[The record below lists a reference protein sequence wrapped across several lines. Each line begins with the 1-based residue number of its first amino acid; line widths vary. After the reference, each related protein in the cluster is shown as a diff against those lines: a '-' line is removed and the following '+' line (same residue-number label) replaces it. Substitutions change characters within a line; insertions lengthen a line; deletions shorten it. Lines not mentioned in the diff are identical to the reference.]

1 MRRSLIAT
9 MACVLFLAGGVV
21 AEDIHDA
28 PWQTDPTDPAW
39 EGGVPTHQEWSFDD
53 ESLFPGRCFPADP
66 GFDNPFGCPTASV
79 PLDSMWE
86 VGDSPTGEITGLIYL
101 PIAGTIDL
109 QINNNPEPLER
120 KELMIQITSSK
131 APDGINSN
139 PAATP
144 VTPAPGPVGWY
155 PNHPTAPD
163 GSVWYTYT
171 SKWEIRP
178 NPDQETISIDFPA
191 DTYVEEIVVD
201 TICVPEPATM
211 ALLAVG
217 GLAGVIRKRR

>member
-9 MACVLFLAGGVV
+9 LACVLFLAGGVV

-39 EGGVPTHQEWSFDD
+39 EGGVPTHQEWSFD
-53 ESLFPGRCFPADP
+53 EEPGFPCFPADP

-79 PLDSMWE
+79 PQDSMWE
-86 VGDSPTGEITGLIYL
+86 VGESPTGEITGLIYL
-101 PIAGTIDL
+101 PFPGTIDL

-131 APDGINSN
+131 APGAISSNPPAKQLPGAPGPSAWMSPPN
-139 PAATP
+139 PAA
-144 VTPAPGPVGWY
+144 
-155 PNHPTAPD
+155 PD
-163 GSVWYTYT
+163 GQWWYTYT

-191 DTYVEEIVVD
+191 GTYVEEIVVD